1 MAICDW
7 NGNENNEIRDDF
19 TEYPV
24 CYHNTKNNHSTSDIN
39 CGVGM
44 SVIRAIVSVVE
55 GFLLQSVLY
64 SALGIDITNVPLA
77 VILVLWVVFS
87 ALVAVVIEK

>member
-7 NGNENNEIRDDF
+7 SGNKNNEIRSDV
-19 TEYPV
+19 TECPV
-24 CYHNTKNNHSTSDIN
+24 YQHSAKNNNSTSDIN

-44 SVIRAIVSVVE
+44 STARAIVSVVE

-64 SALGIDITNVPLA
+64 SALGIDITNVPLT